1 MTLTNWNPEMNTKIE
16 ITTPSQYL
24 ANAEKTESVLD
35 QSKEIDVPI
44 LIETLALAS
53 QLGKVVNLLKK
64 KMFYGTPVT
73 YKQIEEQLETV
84 KGHVDAV
91 FDELAQS
98 GVEPDTRPVNVHLR
112 FLHSVL
118 GHVTEAAEL
127 AEVAHTCLIEDQ
139 VTEAQMT
146 NIIEELGDSSWYTAC
161 ALNWSGTSFEEMW
174 TKNINKLAAR
184 FPNQKFTQA
193 AANNRDLDK
202 ELKELQS

>member
-1 MTLTNWNPEMNTKIE
+1 MTLTNWNPNMNNKIE
-16 ITTPSQYL
+16 ITNPDQYL
-24 ANAEKTESVLD
+24 ANAEKTESLID
-35 QSKEIDVPI
+35 QSKEIDVPV
-44 LIETLALAS
+44 LIETLALVA

-64 KMFYGTPVT
+64 KLFYGTPVT
-73 YKQIEEQLETV
+73 YGDIEKQLEV
-84 KGHVDAV
+84 VSEHVTSV

-98 GVEPDTRPVNVHLR
+98 NLEPDTRSVNVHLR

-127 AEVAHTCLIEDQ
+127 AEVAHTCLIEDRI
-139 VTEAQMT
+139 TEAQMV

-161 ALNWSGTSFEEMW
+161 ALNWSGTSYEEVW

-184 FPNQKFTQA
+184 FPNQKFTQE

-202 ELKELQS
+202 ELKELQT